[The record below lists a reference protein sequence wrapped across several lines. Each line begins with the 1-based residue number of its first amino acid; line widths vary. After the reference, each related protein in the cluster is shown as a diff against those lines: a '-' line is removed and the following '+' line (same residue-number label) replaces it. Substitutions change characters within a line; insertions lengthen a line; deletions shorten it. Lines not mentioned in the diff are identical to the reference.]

1 MIARASSPRTRW
13 MSGRKY
19 WKSRTRRF
27 QRTFLKSGFV
37 CRGIAAVSDLALEG
51 RDHREHPG
59 SIPVPGV
66 LLDGEVPGGAGEAC
80 GEAGTCP
87 QFLDVVD
94 DLVGASGGG
103 GGGPPAGGGGL
114 PHLAGPPPPQ
124 PPPPPPALLD

>member
-1 MIARASSPRTRW
+1 MRARTSSPRTRW

-80 GEAGTCP
+80 GEAGRGP
-87 QFLDVVD
+87 EVPAWVD
-94 DLVGASGGG
+94 EPCGAAGRGE
-103 GGGPPAGGGGL
+103 GGPA
-114 PHLAGPPPPQ
+114 
-124 PPPPPPALLD
+124 

>member
-1 MIARASSPRTRW
+1 MRARTSSPRTRW

-80 GEAGTCP
+80 GEAGAWP
-87 QFLDVVD
+87 QVLDVVD
-94 DLVGASGGG
+94 DLVDAAGGVGGG
-103 GGGPPAGGGGL
+103 RSAGGDGL
-114 PHLAGPPPPQ
+114 RHPAQLA
-124 PPPPPPALLD
+124 